1 MALELCML
9 GLIVQDMD
17 KSLQF
22 YRQLGVDF
30 PEESEHKTHI
40 DVKMGNLTFFLDSKP
55 KRWDPWFARQEDAGP
70 SEAAQSYPAILE
82 FFLET
87 QTAVIAKYDELIR
100 LGYQSYRAPYE
111 TSFKMY
117 FAMVKDPDGNIVLLS
132 GSFDSAKTLQEAQA

>member
-9 GLIVQDMD
+9 GLVVQDMG

-30 PEESEHKTHI
+30 PEESENKTHI
-40 DVKMGNLTFFLDSKP
+40 DVKMGNLTFFLDSRP
-55 KRWDPWFARQEDAGP
+55 TRWDRWYVRKDDAEP
-70 SEAAQSYPAILE
+70 AEVSQSYPSILE

-87 QTAVIAKYDELIR
+87 QTAVVAKYDELIR

-117 FAMVKDPDGNIVLLS
+117 FAMVKDPDGNVVLLS
-132 GSFDSAKTLQEAQA
+132 GNLDADKTPQEA